1 MDTEFEHQWQTKN
14 WHGCLKINGTYTN
27 DLKGKNYFELV
38 QGSSYQGFDLPRV
51 KLQ

>member
-1 MDTEFEHQWQTKN
+1 M
-14 WHGCLKINGTYTN
+14 CLKHGLSYGTYTN

-38 QGSSYQGFDLPRV
+38 QGPSYRGFDLPRV